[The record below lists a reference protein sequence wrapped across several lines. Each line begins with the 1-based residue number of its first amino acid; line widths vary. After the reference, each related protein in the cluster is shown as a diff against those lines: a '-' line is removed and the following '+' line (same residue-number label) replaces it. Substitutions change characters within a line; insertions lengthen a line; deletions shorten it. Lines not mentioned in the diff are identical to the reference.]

1 MKIVERLQLGCLGVL
16 IGSLAACGVE
26 RPDTVLSD
34 DVMEN
39 VLYDYHIAKALG
51 EQMSRVEDYKRVLYV
66 DYVYQ
71 KHGITEA
78 QFDSSMVWFSRHPDV
93 LGEVYKKVTDR
104 LRAEEANVEW
114 LVALREHKPL
124 TSQAGD
130 SVDIWA
136 WQPVYQL
143 SGMPMDNRVTFTF
156 PSDSNF
162 KARDTLRWSVRF
174 TFAAADTCDS
184 LHAPVMAL
192 QMRFANDSVIGD
204 YVQVREEGRQML
216 TLTSDTLGDIKE
228 VSGFVYYPRQD
239 SVRPLVLDGISLMRY
254 HARGVDSLALAQ
266 DSLAVDTLAKD
277 KDKAKEVKQ
286 PAKPVKTETVEEPKK
301 EEPRR
306 LSPSEMRRSQGT
318 QEQTRKKGTEPRKR
332 QVNAPQPATRLKQ
345 NVKLRKVD
353 E

>member
-1 MKIVERLQLGCLGVL
+1 MKAFGRWRIGFLGAL
-16 IGSLAACGVE
+16 IGALAACDVE

-34 DVMEN
+34 AVMEN
-39 VLYDYHIAKALG
+39 VLYDYHIAKAMG
-51 EQMSRVEDYKRVLYV
+51 EQMERSENYKRVLYV

-93 LGEVYKKVTDR
+93 LGEIYRKVTDR
-104 LRAEEANVEW
+104 LRAEESNVEW

-124 TSQAGD
+124 TSLAGD

-136 WQPVYQL
+136 WQPIYQL

-204 YVQVREEGRQML
+204 YVQVREEGRRML

-228 VSGFVYYPRQD
+228 VSGFVYYPRPD
-239 SVRPLVLDGISLMRY
+239 SVGPLVLDGISLMRY

-266 DSLAVDTLAKD
+266 DSLATDTLAKD
-277 KDKAKEVKQ
+277 KSKEVEQ
-286 PAKPVKTETVEEPKK
+286 QAKPVKTETVEEPKPKK

>member
-1 MKIVERLQLGCLGVL
+1 MKVFGCWRIGFLGAL
-16 IGSLAACGVE
+16 IGALAACDVE

-34 DVMEN
+34 SVMEN

-51 EQMSRVEDYKRVLYV
+51 EQKERGENYKRVLYV

-71 KHGITEA
+71 KHGITKA

-93 LGEVYKKVTDR
+93 LGEVYRKVTER
-104 LRAEEANVEW
+104 LRAEEANIEW
-114 LVALREHKPL
+114 LVAMREHKPL
-124 TSQAGD
+124 TSLAGD
-130 SVDIWA
+130 SVDLWA

-143 SGMPMDNRVTFTF
+143 SGMPMDNRLTFSF

-162 KARDTLRWSVRF
+162 KARDTLRWSVHF
-174 TFAAADTCDS
+174 TFAGSGARDS

-204 YVQVREEGRQML
+204 FVQVREEGRRIL
-216 TLTSDTLGDIKE
+216 TLTGDTLGDIKE

-239 SVRPLVLDGISLMRY
+239 SVRPLVLDCISLTRY
-254 HARGVDSLALAQ
+254 HAHGADSLALTQ
-266 DSLAVDTLAKD
+266 DSLEADAPAKD
-277 KDKAKEVKQ
+277 KALKTEQ
-286 PAKPVKTETVEEPKK
+286 QAKPVRTEAAEEPKK

-306 LSPSEMRRSQGT
+306 LSPSEMRRSQGA
-318 QEQTRKKGTEPRKR
+318 QEQSRKKEATPRR
-332 QVNAPQPATRLKQ
+332 REVNSPQPVTRLKQ
-345 NVKLRKVD
+345 NVKIRKVD

>member
-16 IGSLAACGVE
+16 IGSLVACGVE
-26 RPDTVLSD
+26 RPDTVLGD

-78 QFDSSMVWFSRHPDV
+78 QFDSSMVWFTRHPDV
-93 LGEVYKKVTDR
+93 LSEIYGKVTER

-124 TSQAGD
+124 TSLAGD
-130 SVDIWA
+130 SVDVWA
-136 WQPVYQL
+136 WQPVYRL
-143 SGMPMDNRVTFTF
+143 SGMPMDNRVAFTF

-162 KARDTLRWSVRF
+162 KARDTLCWSVRF
-174 TFAAADTCDS
+174 TFTGETYDS
-184 LHAPVMAL
+184 LHAPVMVL
-192 QMRFANDSVIGD
+192 QMRFANDSVIGNF
-204 YVQVREEGRQML
+204 VQVRKEGMRML
-216 TLTSDTLGDIKE
+216 TLVGDTLGDIKD
-228 VSGFVYYPRQD
+228 VNGFIYYPRQD
-239 SVRPLVLDGISLMRY
+239 SVRPLMLDRISLMRY
-254 HARGVDSLALAQ
+254 HARTVDSLALAQ
-266 DSLAVDTLAKD
+266 DSLTADTLSKETPQ
-277 KDKAKEVKQ
+277 KAAERQV
-286 PAKPVKTETVEEPKK
+286 KPVKTETMDEPKK

-306 LSPSEMRRSQGT
+306 LSPSEMRRSQRP
-318 QEQTRKKGTEPRKR
+318 QEQMRKTEAAPRR
-332 QVNAPQPATRLKQ
+332 REANSPQPVTRLKQ

>member
-1 MKIVERLQLGCLGVL
+1 MKAFGHWRIGFLGAL
-16 IGSLAACGVE
+16 IGALAACDVE

-34 DVMEN
+34 TVMEN

-51 EQMSRVEDYKRVLYV
+51 EQENRGENYKRVLYV

-174 TFAAADTCDS
+174 AFAASDMCDS

-318 QEQTRKKGTEPRKR
+318 QEQTRRREPETRRR